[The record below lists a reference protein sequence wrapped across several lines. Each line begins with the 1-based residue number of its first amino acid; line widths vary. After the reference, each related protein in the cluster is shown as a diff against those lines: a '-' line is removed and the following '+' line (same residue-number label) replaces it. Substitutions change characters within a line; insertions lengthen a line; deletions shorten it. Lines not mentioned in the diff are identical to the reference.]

1 MRDENA
7 IIATRIEV
15 LAAEDGGY
23 TVLLDGERRVRLD
36 PEDPRTPG
44 YRSVFDQ
51 LREQR
56 RPVYVEVDPER
67 GTVVRVLLPLPT
79 RVVRIEERDDE
90 LLLELAGSHAVHL
103 VDLRG
108 ADADELSSSLR
119 AAHESRGGI
128 LVIEDESHQV
138 MDVMEFTPA
147 PDGPALPP
155 FPQLP
160 VPELLIPRPPF
171 WRRLWDWFWDWL
183 LWWWRCPSA
192 AAAQTIFDQLGATTC
207 PPLTVPAP
215 CIPFMYPDNGCWAR
229 AHEMCRLM
237 LALGRA
243 PRKVWIKEG
252 PQGPLRV
259 DTKNNPNCHVQW
271 WYHVAPTLCVR
282 TVSISVVALHH
293 RAHGA
298 GPVNVHHAR
307 STRHMA
313 DRLHRP
319 DVDP

>member
-1 MRDENA
+1 M
-7 IIATRIEV
+7 
-15 LAAEDGGY
+15 
-23 TVLLDGERRVRLD
+23 
-36 PEDPRTPG
+36 
-44 YRSVFDQ
+44 
-51 LREQR
+51 
-56 RPVYVEVDPER
+56 YVEVDPER

-147 PDGPALPP
+147 PDGPVLPP

-259 DTKNNPNCHVQW
+259 NTKNNPNCHVQW

-282 TVSISVVALHH
+282 TGSIWWWPFITERMVIDPSMFTMPVPLGTWQTACTDPTSTLEHTGSEQYGPYGGTDASYTSTNADLASYRTALLN
-293 RAHGA
+293 RSLGA
-298 GPVNVHHAR
+298 SGPPPYSHC
-307 STRHMA
+307 
-313 DRLHRP
+313 
-319 DVDP
+319 